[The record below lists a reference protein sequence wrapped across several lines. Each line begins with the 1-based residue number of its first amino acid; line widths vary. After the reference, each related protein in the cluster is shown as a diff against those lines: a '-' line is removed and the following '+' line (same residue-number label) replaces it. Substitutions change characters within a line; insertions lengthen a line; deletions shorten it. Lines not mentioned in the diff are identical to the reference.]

1 MFGSYSSF
9 FIEKGF
15 SEESGIH
22 ATFFLQV
29 DVGAF
34 VLQGRHDDVP
44 VVMTR
49 PMHEIY
55 FEYNQN
61 DKTFVMPAAAV
72 SASAGEGPL
81 REKR

>member
-1 MFGSYSSF
+1 MHPLF
-9 FIEKGF
+9 FKLI
-15 SEESGIH
+15 SV
-22 ATFFLQV
+22 L
-29 DVGAF
+29 

-61 DKTFVMPAAAV
+61 DKTFVMPAA
-72 SASAGEGPL
+72 
-81 REKR
+81 EKR

>member
-1 MFGSYSSF
+1 MS
-9 FIEKGF
+9 
-15 SEESGIH
+15 IH
-22 ATFFLQV
+22 M
-29 DVGAF
+29 
-34 VLQGRHDDVP
+34 LQGRHDDVP

-61 DKTFVMPAAAV
+61 DKTFVMPAA
-72 SASAGEGPL
+72 SSTSAGEGLL

>member
-1 MFGSYSSF
+1 MHPLF
-9 FIEKGF
+9 FKLI
-15 SEESGIH
+15 SV
-22 ATFFLQV
+22 L
-29 DVGAF
+29 

-61 DKTFVMPAAAV
+61 DKTFVMPASV
-72 SASAGEGPL
+72 SASSGEGL
-81 REKR
+81 RKER